1 MNTSVG
7 HCQMLLKLNDTNR
20 QGYSRRNFSW
30 DTLSARH
37 SWVIDMLLE
46 LSREHMD
53 FNISS
58 FPLQVQSLKLLSTL
72 TWLQRSWNWAW
83 CKELPFRWLSKVIG
97 GSILG
102 WEILSD
108 FCPQGSP
115 IDYGRAP
122 MGRLCVCDAI
132 ISNDILSVLCL
143 QPLFKTFTSN
153 NPTWML

>member
-1 MNTSVG
+1 MIQIYMNIEYKNRGNFFLG
-7 HCQMLLKLNDTNR
+7 HPLGKALLSHRYVTRALTGTN
-20 QGYSRRNFSW
+20 
-30 DTLSARH
+30 
-37 SWVIDMLLE
+37 E
-46 LSREHMD
+46 

-72 TWLQRSWNWAW
+72 TWRQRSWNGAW

>member
-1 MNTSVG
+1 MELGAKNCHLG
-7 HCQMLLKLNDTNR
+7 DCQK
-20 QGYSRRNFSW
+20 
-30 DTLSARH
+30 
-37 SWVIDMLLE
+37 
-46 LSREHMD
+46 
-53 FNISS
+53 
-58 FPLQVQSLKLLSTL
+58 SL
-72 TWLQRSWNWAW
+72 AD
-83 CKELPFRWLSKVIG
+83 
-97 GSILG
+97 LG

-153 NPTWML
+153 NST